1 MNHIL
6 VLRVGKD
13 HSAEASEWHC
23 SKVNHPDPIQ
33 EKCNDSKE
41 VLLLVTYT
49 LETQIM
55 DCVYKNEAI
64 IFH

>member
-1 MNHIL
+1 MLKPLN
-6 VLRVGKD
+6 GTQ
-13 HSAEASEWHC
+13 
-23 SKVNHPDPIQ
+23 VNHPDPIQ